1 MINDKMKHF
10 IKVSR
15 EYLAFL
21 RNDEKKD
28 SRGMARAFLFEN
40 LLKSL
45 ILIVDDMLTQFEKN
59 CVKRV
64 NQAAKRNTVRN
75 TSTFNFMHVD

>member
-1 MINDKMKHF
+1 MINDKMRNF

-15 EYLAFL
+15 GYLGFL

-45 ILIVDDMLTQFEKN
+45 ILIVDDVLTQF
-59 CVKRV
+59 
-64 NQAAKRNTVRN
+64 
-75 TSTFNFMHVD
+75 

>member
-1 MINDKMKHF
+1 MWTVGEKQSKAGISHQMINDKMRNF

-15 EYLAFL
+15 GYLEFL

-45 ILIVDDMLTQFEKN
+45 ILIVDDILTQF
-59 CVKRV
+59 
-64 NQAAKRNTVRN
+64 
-75 TSTFNFMHVD
+75 

>member
-1 MINDKMKHF
+1 MINDKMRNF

-15 EYLAFL
+15 GYLGFL

-40 LLKSL
+40 LLKTL
-45 ILIVDDMLTQFEKN
+45 ILMVDDILTQF
-59 CVKRV
+59 
-64 NQAAKRNTVRN
+64 
-75 TSTFNFMHVD
+75 